1 MSDKNI
7 TSLMR
12 EALDTNKVDAW
23 GNGFW
28 TITQEELERFAKYI
42 EMATLIDI
50 EKRIEELI
58 RKSDPMTQ
66 AGATAVLRELRGEK

>member
-1 MSDKNI
+1 MTEEKI

-12 EALDTNKVDAW
+12 EALNANTSEAW
-23 GNGFW
+23 VNGFW
-28 TITQEELERFAKYI
+28 TITQDELERFAEYV

-50 EKRIEELI
+50 EKRIEALA
-58 RKSDPMTQ
+58 RQSDPVTQ